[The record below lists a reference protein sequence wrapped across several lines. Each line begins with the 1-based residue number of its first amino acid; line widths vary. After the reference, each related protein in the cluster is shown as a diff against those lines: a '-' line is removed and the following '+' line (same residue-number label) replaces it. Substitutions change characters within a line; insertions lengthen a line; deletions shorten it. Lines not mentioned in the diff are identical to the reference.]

1 MDGLL
6 LYLLA
11 AVLLGF
17 SQMWVQSAYN
27 KYAKVPNDSG
37 LTGADVARRILE
49 ENDIYDVDVL
59 TSQGGVLSD
68 HYDPRNKTVNL
79 SPDVYGGHSIAS
91 IAVAAHEVGHAM
103 QHHQGYQAIAVRN
116 GLLPLAQIGS
126 VLGWGALMIGLAS
139 EISGLTLIGLI
150 AVGAVALFQLVTLP
164 VEFNAST
171 RAKQQLTALNIA
183 DSSEMSG
190 IKKVLTAAAFTYLA
204 AFLSTILQV
213 LRLLAMTSSRRRD

>member
-6 LYLLA
+6 LYFIA

-17 SQMWVQSAYN
+17 SQIWVQNAYS

-49 ENDIYDVDVL
+49 ENDIYDVEVL
-59 TSQGGVLSD
+59 TSPGGALSD

-79 SPDVYGGHSIAS
+79 SPDVYGGHSVAS

-103 QHHQGYQAIAVRN
+103 QHHQGYQAIAIRN
-116 GLLPLAQIGS
+116 NLLPFAQIGS
-126 VLGWGALMIGLAS
+126 VIGWGALIIGLAS
-139 EISGLTLIGLI
+139 EISGLTLVGLI
-150 AVGAVALFQLVTLP
+150 AVGAIALFQLVTLP

-171 RAKQQLTALNIA
+171 RAKQQLSALKIA
-183 DSSEMSG
+183 DSSEMTG
-190 IKKVLTAAAFTYLA
+190 VNKVLTAAAFTYLA
-204 AFLSTILQV
+204 AFLSTVLQV
-213 LRLLAMTSSRRRD
+213 LRLFASTSSRRRD